1 MGRGIYK
8 EVFMGAITISKG
20 QRLFQAEDPVRQLY
34 LILKGSFE
42 VSFPGGHYTL
52 GKGDIAGICEA
63 DSELHATAC
72 TALEEASVVVYP
84 CNGLSAL
91 ENLFAESSDY
101 AVLFTRSAFRQGD
114 SLLHAHELAQLSCS
128 NLYAGITQDYAF
140 YSACCLRNQLKPQ
153 IPDGFSSL
161 SPFVEDAPEELFSA
175 GFYEGIQRILASPGA
190 SVLTAEPAVLAGLF
204 AGACSEYRRVL
215 SAFEGLAEYQKQ
227 ALSVCLN
234 DSGNDLLTFYSTL
247 LQKTG
252 KDSSDG
258 VSVCKHMNSLL
269 RLVSEASYADQGT
282 IRQRIADFK
291 GRLQLSEKAAAPGAE
306 PDSAELTQ
314 QLIGSLQTIL
324 DFSGADETLC
334 GDFSKLLLQYKAL
347 ADPNDTNDSARLL
360 RQRISSSFYKLYTLV
375 FFQAAEKKE
384 LPLPVRMFLY
394 FGYAD
399 EQLAGAENALCLAKL
414 AKTLAASES
423 NRVYTFFDWLRAI
436 LSGKK
441 EPSRN
446 EFDQDYTDYIH
457 SQKVT
462 GKITAA
468 EEAALASDMKKRV
481 EYELQNM
488 FPSVNK
494 MTFGRISTFCPVFS
508 AHNMLKPADT
518 SFVSAADLVQMLADV
533 EKVDFDAF
541 YREYVY
547 TNTSAGIP
555 KEFFHTRVLPD
566 FILTPCMGTR
576 GVMWQEIEGKR
587 RTTPARMILPIFYLE
602 DLRSAV
608 VRLTGEYR
616 WEMCKRI
623 QGARWNDLSERSLTS
638 EYFDYIQF
646 YRKNHELSADAKER
660 LKSAL
665 QKARGSYKEMFV
677 RDYVTYILFESTGS
691 PRLTKPAR
699 TILFSYC
706 PFAKETRSSLKSNP
720 IYKDILERFSV
731 HRTQQLHKLGLLEKR
746 VENSGSE
753 LPPEL
758 MQERAYYEN

>member
-1 MGRGIYK
+1 
-8 EVFMGAITISKG
+8 MGAITISKG
-20 QRLFQAEDPVRQLY
+20 QHLFQAEDPVRQLF

-42 VSFPGGHYTL
+42 VSFPGGRYTI
-52 GKGDIAGICEA
+52 GKGDVAGICEA

-72 TALEEASVVVYP
+72 TALEDSSVVAYP
-84 CNGLSAL
+84 CSGLSAL
-91 ENLFAESSDY
+91 ENLFAESADY

-114 SLLHAHELAQLSCS
+114 SVLHAHELSQLYCS

-153 IPDGFSSL
+153 APDGFSSL

-175 GFYEGIQRILASPGA
+175 GFYEGIQRILASQGA
-190 SVLTAEPAVLAGLF
+190 SVLTAEPAVLSGLF
-204 AGACSEYRRVL
+204 AGACSEYRRIL
-215 SAFEGLAEYQKQ
+215 SAFEGLAEYQRQ
-227 ALSVCLN
+227 ALSLCLN
-234 DSGNDLLTFYSTL
+234 DSGSDLLSFYNTL
-247 LQKTG
+247 LQKAG

-258 VSVCKHMNSLL
+258 AAVCEHMHNLIS
-269 RLVSEASYADQGT
+269 LVSESPYAAQTG
-282 IRQRIADFK
+282 IRQRISALEGSLK
-291 GRLQLSEKAAAPGAE
+291 LTPGQAAADAAE
-306 PDSAELTQ
+306 ASDELTK
-314 QLIGSLQTIL
+314 QLAGSLGTIL
-324 DFSGADETLC
+324 AFSGADEALC
-334 GDFSKLLLQYKAL
+334 TDFSKLLLQYKAL
-347 ADPNDTNDSARLL
+347 PDPNATDDSVRLL
-360 RQRISSSFYKLYTLV
+360 RQRISTSFYKLYAQV
-375 FFQAAEKKE
+375 FFRAANATE

-399 EQLAGAENALCLAKL
+399 EQLAAPENALCLAKL
-414 AKTLAASES
+414 AKQLAASGS
-423 NRVYTFFDWLRAI
+423 SRVYTFYDWLLAI

-446 EFDQDYTDYIH
+446 EFDQDYTEYIH

-481 EYELQNM
+481 EYELENM

-508 AHNMLKPADT
+508 AHNMLKHADA
-518 SFVSAADLVQMLADV
+518 SFVSADELTQMLADV

-587 RTTPARMILPIFYLE
+587 RTTPARMVLPIFYLE

-623 QGARWNDLSERSLTS
+623 QGARWNDVSERSLTS

-646 YRKNHELSADAKER
+646 YRKNHDLSADAKER

-665 QKARGSYKEMFV
+665 QKARGSFKEMFV
-677 RDYVTYILFESTGS
+677 RDYMTYILFESTGS

-699 TILFSYC
+699 SILFAYC
-706 PFAKETRSSLKSNP
+706 PFAKQTRISLQSNP
-720 IYKDILERFSV
+720 IYKDILEHFSV
-731 HRTQQLHKLGLLEKR
+731 QRTQQLHKLSLLEKR

-758 MQERAYYEN
+758 VQERAYYEN

>member
-1 MGRGIYK
+1 
-8 EVFMGAITISKG
+8 MGAMNISKG
-20 QRLFQAEDPVRQLY
+20 QCLFQAEDPVRQLF

-42 VSFPGGHYTL
+42 VSFPGGHYTI
-52 GKGDIAGICEA
+52 GKGDVAGICEA
-63 DSELHATAC
+63 DSELHATTC
-72 TALEEASVVVYP
+72 TALEDSSIVPYP

-91 ENLFAESSDY
+91 ETLFAGNSDY

-114 SLLHAHELAQLSCS
+114 AILHAHELSQLSCS

-140 YSACCLRNQLKPQ
+140 YSSCCLRSQLQPQ
-153 IPDGFSSL
+153 ALEGLASL

-175 GFYEGIQRILASPGA
+175 GFYEGILRILASQGA
-190 SVLTAEPAVLAGLF
+190 SVLTAEPAVLSGLF
-204 AGACSEYRRVL
+204 AGACSEYRRIL
-215 SAFEGLAEYQKQ
+215 SAFEGLSEYQKQ
-227 ALSVCLN
+227 AFSLCLN
-234 DSGNDLLTFYSTL
+234 DSGSDLLTFYNTL
-247 LQKTG
+247 LLKTG
-252 KDSSDG
+252 TDSADG
-258 VSVCKHMNSLL
+258 IAVCEHMNNLL
-269 RLVSEASYADQGT
+269 RLLSETPYADQGT
-282 IRQRIADFK
+282 LRQRLADLK
-291 GRLQLSEKAAAPGAE
+291 NGLKLSRNTAASGTE
-306 PDSAELTQ
+306 QDSAELSR
-314 QLIGSLQTIL
+314 QLSGSLKTIL
-324 DFSGADETLC
+324 DFSGGDETLC
-334 GDFSKLLLQYKAL
+334 TDFSKLLLQYKAL
-347 ADPNDTNDSARLL
+347 ADPNDTDDSVRLL
-360 RQRISSSFYKLYTLV
+360 RQRISTSFYKLYTLV
-375 FFQAAEKKE
+375 FFQAAGRKE

-399 EQLAGAENALCLAKL
+399 EELAAPENALCLARL
-414 AKTLAASES
+414 AKALASSES
-423 NRVYTFFDWLRAI
+423 DRVYTFYDWLLAI

-446 EFDQDYTDYIH
+446 EFDQDYTEYIH

-468 EEAALASDMKKRV
+468 EEAALAGDMKKRV
-481 EYELQNM
+481 EYELENM
-488 FPSVNK
+488 FPCVNK

-508 AHNMLKPADT
+508 AHNMLKQADT
-518 SFVSAADLVQMLADV
+518 SFVSAAELTEMLDAV
-533 EKVDFDAF
+533 EKIDYDAF

-566 FILTPCMGTR
+566 FILTPCIGTR

-623 QGARWNDLSERSLTS
+623 QGARWNDVSERSLTS

-665 QKARGSYKEMFV
+665 QKARGSFKEMFV

-699 TILFSYC
+699 SILFHYC
-706 PFAKETRSSLKSNP
+706 PFARQIRISLKSNP
-720 IYKDILERFSV
+720 IYKEILDHFSIQ
-731 HRTQQLHKLGLLEKR
+731 RTQQLHKLSLLEKR

-758 MQERAYYEN
+758 VQERAYYEN